1 METRSL
7 KPPRKMQNEFWLCDV
22 LVVWKIV
29 DMTLYHVRTGNK
41 NIYCVDGA
49 PPNFLAVMRCL
60 LNFFAVLRCS
70 EPPKV
75 PLAKNTSINSKPV
88 QKVKMAVQKVKL
100 AVQNGE
106 IEND

>member
-1 METRSL
+1 MEARSL

-29 DMTLYHVRTGNK
+29 DIMTLYHVRTENK
-41 NIYCVDGA
+41 NIYCGDGV

-60 LNFFAVLRCS
+60 LNFFAVLRCL

-75 PLAKNTSINSKPV
+75 PL
-88 QKVKMAVQKVKL
+88 
-100 AVQNGE
+100 
-106 IEND
+106 

>member
-1 METRSL
+1 MLRARSAELQSKQVEARSL

-29 DMTLYHVRTGNK
+29 DIMTLYHVRTENK
-41 NIYCVDGA
+41 NIYYGDGVSS
-49 PPNFLAVMRCL
+49 NFLAVMRCL

-75 PLAKNTSINSKPV
+75 PLATGPKFLV
-88 QKVKMAVQKVKL
+88 AR
-100 AVQNGE
+100 
-106 IEND
+106 